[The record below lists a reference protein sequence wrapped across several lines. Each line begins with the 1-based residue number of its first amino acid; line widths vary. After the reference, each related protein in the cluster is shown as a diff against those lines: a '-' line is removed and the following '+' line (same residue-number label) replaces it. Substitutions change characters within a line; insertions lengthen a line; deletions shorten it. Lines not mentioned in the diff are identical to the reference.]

1 MRHRFQ
7 YLLAVCIAAGA
18 GFLPGAAAAQQW
30 PDRPVTIIV
39 PWGAGGAADALSRVL
54 APMLEQE
61 FKQPF
66 NVVLRPGGS
75 GVVGHTAIAQAR
87 PDGYTIGLG
96 TVEIVMLQHQNLA
109 PINHKDFTPFAII
122 NADAGGLIV
131 GTDSPYKT
139 AKELIEDIKRK
150 PAGALKASGT
160 GQGGIW
166 HLGLIGWLLDEGIE
180 PAKVPWVPSQGAGP
194 AMTDLVAGGVAFVTA
209 SLPEGRAMIDAGKA
223 RALANMD
230 TKRLAL
236 YPNVPTLTEATGTRW
251 SVLTWRGVFGPKGIP
266 QEVSDRLVPALQKA
280 YASATFQDFMR
291 DRGFGVTWMG
301 PAEASAYMEKSYQ
314 DFGRVM
320 KASGMIK

>member
-1 MRHRFQ
+1 MRHRFR
-7 YLLAVCIAAGA
+7 YVAAAFAILAAGL
-18 GFLPGAAAAQQW
+18 LPLGATAQQW

-39 PWGAGGAADALSRVL
+39 PWGAGGAADALSRMI

-66 NVVLRPGGS
+66 NVVLRPGGNS
-75 GVVGHTAIAQAR
+75 VVGHTAIAQAR

-96 TVEIVMLQHQNLA
+96 TVEIVMLQHQGLA
-109 PINHKDFTPFAII
+109 TINHKDFTPFAII

-131 GTDSPYKT
+131 RTESNYKT
-139 AKELIEDIKRK
+139 ARELIDDIKRK

-166 HLGLIGWLLDEGIE
+166 HLGLIGWLLDEGVD

-194 AMTDLVAGGVAFVTA
+194 AMADVVAGGVDFVTA

-223 RALANMD
+223 RPLANMD

-236 YPNVPTLTEATGTRW
+236 YPGVPTLTEATGTKW
-251 SVLTWRGVFGPKGIP
+251 YVLTWRGVFGPKGIP
-266 QEVSDRLVPALQKA
+266 QDVSDRLVPALQRA
-280 YASATFQDFMR
+280 HASQQFQDFMR
-291 DRGFGVTWMG
+291 DRGFGVAWMG
-301 PAEASAYMEKSYQ
+301 PGEAAAHMEKSYE

-320 KASGMIK
+320 KASGMAK

>member
-1 MRHRFQ
+1 MRQRFHW
-7 YLLAVCIAAGA
+7 LAAIAIAVAGLVSPA
-18 GFLPGAAAAQQW
+18 VQAAW

-39 PWGAGGAADALSRVL
+39 PWGAGGAADALSRIL
-54 APMLEQE
+54 SPLLEQE

-75 GVVGHTAIAQAR
+75 GVVGHTAIAQAK

-96 TVEIVMLQHQNLA
+96 TVEIVMLNHQGLA
-109 PINHKDFTPFAII
+109 PITHNDFTPFAII

-131 GTDSPYKT
+131 ATESPYKT
-139 AKELIEDIKRK
+139 AKELIDDIKRK
-150 PAGALKASGT
+150 PPGTLKASGT

-166 HLGLIGWLLDEGIE
+166 HLGLIGWLLDEGID
-180 PAKVPWVPSQGAGP
+180 PARVPWVPSQGAGP
-194 AMTDLVAGGVAFVTA
+194 AMSDLVAGGVHFVTA

-223 RALANMD
+223 RPLANMD

-236 YPNVPTLTEATGTRW
+236 YPNVPTLGEATGTKW
-251 SVLTWRGVFGPKGIP
+251 HVLTWRGVFGPKGIP
-266 QEVSDRLVPALQKA
+266 QDVGNRLVPALQKA
-280 YASATFQDFMR
+280 HASKEFQDFMIS
-291 DRGFGVTWMG
+291 RGFGVAWMG
-301 PAEASAYMEKSYQ
+301 PAEAAAFMEKSYQ

>member
-1 MRHRFQ
+1 MRQRSSFLAAA
-7 YLLAVCIAAGA
+7 LLLLTA
-18 GFLPGAAAAQQW
+18 GFLPQAARAAW

-39 PWGAGGAADALSRVL
+39 PWGAGGAADALSRIL

-96 TVEIVMLQHQNLA
+96 TVEIVMMNHQGLA
-109 PINHKDFTPFAII
+109 PITHRDFTPFAIV

-131 GTDSPYKT
+131 RTESPYKT
-139 AKELIEDIKRK
+139 ARELIDDIKRK

-180 PAKVPWVPSQGAGP
+180 PARVPWVPSQGAGP
-194 AMTDLVAGGVAFVTA
+194 AMADVVAGGVDFVTA

-230 TKRLAL
+230 TKRLGL
-236 YPNVPTLTEATGTRW
+236 YPNVPTLSEATGPKW
-251 SVLTWRGVFGPKGIP
+251 YVLTWRGVFGPKGIP

-280 YASATFQDFMR
+280 HASQQFQDFMR
-291 DRGFGVTWMG
+291 DRGFGVAWMG
-301 PAEASAYMEKSYQ
+301 PRDAAAYMEKSYE
-314 DFGRVM
+314 DFGRVI
-320 KASGMIK
+320 KASGITK